1 MTIHK
6 NWYQRYKQRRQ
17 SVFDPLKGQASVEQ
31 LDRRRNRVVEDPP
44 LNSREARRGLGG
56 KLRYSDGKMQFQ
68 PDAIYGGM
76 LDEVDITPWTNTE
89 RNWKYHKDHMATG
102 AIETY
107 DPTFDI
113 LSGGAG
119 LALRAGV
126 RGTARAAT
134 KAAARTMP
142 TYNKMYRPLNL
153 DDASS
158 YITNEAKGFKH
169 VSKNADL
176 KLRDIKTTEAVP
188 IGRRSRGGRRTNSEV
203 AAGTSDPRNALAG
216 FYTTATTKEVGG
228 RAAIAG
234 TAQKGQSTYKF
245 SMPEGSK
252 VLELPGTSNM
262 STGNLQEAADMGY
275 DFIKGNDYGTGV
287 EYIPLNKAKMTG
299 FTMKPSSFKK

>member
-1 MTIHK
+1 MK
-6 NWYQRYKQRRQ
+6 KSVGAAGLGANMRNVNSPAKQ
-17 SVFDPLKGQASVEQ
+17 VAT
-31 LDRRRNRVVEDPP
+31 DPP
-44 LNSREARRGLGG
+44 LNSREARRGGKG

-68 PDAIYGGM
+68 PDAIYDGM
-76 LDEVDITPWTNTE
+76 LDEVTITPSTAAGYQ
-89 RNWKYHKDHMATG
+89 WKYHKDHMATG
-102 AIETY
+102 AIESY

-113 LSGGAG
+113 ASGGAG
-119 LALRAGV
+119 LALRAGARRV
-126 RGTARAAT
+126 GRAAT

-169 VSKNADL
+169 VSTNPNL
-176 KLRDIKTTEAVP
+176 KLRDIKTTKAIPV
-188 IGRRSRGGRRTNSEV
+188 GRRTKTGKRINSEV
-203 AAGTSDPRNALAG
+203 AAGASDPRNALAG
-216 FYTTATTKEVGG
+216 FYTTATKKEEGV
-228 RAAIAG
+228 RATLTG
-234 TAQKGQSTYKF
+234 TARKGQSTYKF

-275 DFIKGNDYGTGV
+275 DFIKGNDAGIGV

>member
-1 MTIHK
+1 MA
-6 NWYQRYKQRRQ
+6 YKMKK
-17 SVFDPLKGQASVEQ
+17 SVGAAGLGANM
-31 LDRRRNRVVEDPP
+31 RNVNSPAKQVATDPP
-44 LNSREARRGLGG
+44 LNSREARRGGKG

-68 PDAIYGGM
+68 PDAIYDGM
-76 LDEVDITPWTNTE
+76 LDEVTITPSTAAGYQ
-89 RNWKYHKDHMATG
+89 WKYHKDHMATG
-102 AIETY
+102 AIESY

-126 RGTARAAT
+126 RGAGRAAT
-134 KAAARTMP
+134 KAAAKTMP
-142 TYNKMYRPLNL
+142 TYNKMYRGLDL

-158 YITNEAKGFKH
+158 YITKEAQGFQH
-169 VSKNADL
+169 VSKNTNL
-176 KLRDIKTTEAVP
+176 NLGDIKTTEAVP

-203 AAGTSDPRNALAG
+203 AAGTSDPRNALGG
-216 FYTTATTKEVGG
+216 FYATATKKEVGG

-234 TAQKGQSTYKF
+234 TAQKGQSTYTF
-245 SMPEGSK
+245 SMPKGSK

>member
-169 VSKNADL
+169 VSTNPNL
-176 KLRDIKTTEAVP
+176 KLRDIKTTKAIPV
-188 IGRRSRGGRRTNSEV
+188 GRRTKTGKRINREV
-203 AAGTSDPRNALAG
+203 QEGVSDPRNELGG
-216 FYTTATTKEVGG
+216 FYTTAAKREAGQKATLTG
-228 RAAIAG
+228 IA
-234 TAQKGQSTYKF
+234 QEGQSTYKF

-275 DFIKGNDYGTGV
+275 DFIKGNDNGMGV

>member
-1 MTIHK
+1 MA
-6 NWYQRYKQRRQ
+6 YKMKK
-17 SVFDPLKGQASVEQ
+17 SVGAAGLGANM
-31 LDRRRNRVVEDPP
+31 RNVNSPAKQVATDPP
-44 LNSREARRGLGG
+44 LNSREAVRGGKG

-68 PDAIYGGM
+68 PDAIYDGM
-76 LDEVDITPWTNTE
+76 LDEVNITPMTKFGYD
-89 RNWKYHKDHMATG
+89 WKYRKDNMATG
-102 AIETY
+102 AIESY

-126 RGTARAAT
+126 RGAGRAAT

-142 TYNKMYRPLNL
+142 TYNNMYRGLNF

-158 YITNEAKGFKH
+158 YITKEAQGFKH
-169 VSKNADL
+169 VSTNPNL
-176 KLRDIKTTEAVP
+176 KLRDIKTKEAVP
-188 IGRRSRGGRRTNSEV
+188 VGRRSKSGRRINKAVEEG
-203 AAGTSDPRNALAG
+203 ASDPRNALGG
-216 FYTTATTKEVGG
+216 FYTTATKKEVRG

-234 TAQKGQSTYKF
+234 TAQKGQSTYTF
-245 SMPEGSK
+245 SMPKGSK

-287 EYIPLNKAKMTG
+287 EYIPLNKAKITG
-299 FTMKPSSFKK
+299 FTMKPPSFKK

>member
-1 MTIHK
+1 MA
-6 NWYQRYKQRRQ
+6 YKMKK
-17 SVFDPLKGQASVEQ
+17 SVGAAGLGANM
-31 LDRRRNRVVEDPP
+31 RNVHSPAKQVATDPP
-44 LNSREARRGLGG
+44 LNSREAVRGGKG

-68 PDAIYGGM
+68 PDAIYDGM
-76 LDEVDITPWTNTE
+76 LDEVNITPMTKFGYD
-89 RNWKYHKDHMATG
+89 WKYRKDNMATG
-102 AIETY
+102 AIESY

-126 RGTARAAT
+126 RGAGRAAT
-134 KAAARTMP
+134 KAAAKTMP
-142 TYNKMYRPLNL
+142 TYNRIYRGLNL

-158 YITNEAKGFKH
+158 YITREAQGLKH

-188 IGRRSRGGRRTNSEV
+188 VVRRTKTGKRINREV
-203 AAGTSDPRNALAG
+203 QEGVSDPRNALGG
-216 FYTTATTKEVGG
+216 FYTTAAKKEAGQKATLTG
-228 RAAIAG
+228 IA
-234 TAQKGQSTYKF
+234 QEGQSTYKF
-245 SMPEGSK
+245 SMPEGSR

-275 DFIKGNDYGTGV
+275 DFIKGNDNGIGV
-287 EYIPLNKAKMTG
+287 EYIPLNKSKMTG

>member
-1 MTIHK
+1 MA
-6 NWYQRYKQRRQ
+6 YKMKK
-17 SVFDPLKGQASVEQ
+17 SVGAAGLGANM
-31 LDRRRNRVVEDPP
+31 RNVNSPAKQVATDPP

-68 PDAIYGGM
+68 PDAIYDGM
-76 LDEVDITPWTNTE
+76 LDEVNITPSTAAGYQ
-89 RNWKYHKDHMATG
+89 WKYHKDHMATG
-102 AIETY
+102 AIETA
-107 DPTFDI
+107 DPMFDI

-119 LALRAGV
+119 LALRAGARRV
-126 RGTARAAT
+126 GRAAT

-169 VSKNADL
+169 VSTNPNL
-176 KLRDIKTTEAVP
+176 KLRDIKTTKAIPV
-188 IGRRSRGGRRTNSEV
+188 GRRTKTGKRINREV
-203 AAGTSDPRNALAG
+203 QEGVSDPRNELGG
-216 FYTTATTKEVGG
+216 FYTTAAKREAGQKATLTG
-228 RAAIAG
+228 IA
-234 TAQKGQSTYKF
+234 QEGQSTYKF

-275 DFIKGNDYGTGV
+275 DFIKGNDAGIGV

>member
-1 MTIHK
+1 MA
-6 NWYQRYKQRRQ
+6 YKMKK
-17 SVFDPLKGQASVEQ
+17 SVGAAGLGANM
-31 LDRRRNRVVEDPP
+31 RNVNSPAKQVATDPP
-44 LNSREARRGLGG
+44 LNSREARRGGKG

-68 PDAIYGGM
+68 PDAIYDGM
-76 LDEVDITPWTNTE
+76 LDEVTITPSTAAGYQ
-89 RNWKYHKDHMATG
+89 WKYHKDHMATG
-102 AIETY
+102 AIETA

-119 LALRAGV
+119 LALRAGA
-126 RGTARAAT
+126 RGAGRAAT

-169 VSKNADL
+169 VSTNPNL
-176 KLRDIKTTEAVP
+176 KLRDIKTTKAIPV
-188 IGRRSRGGRRTNSEV
+188 GRRTKTGKRINREV
-203 AAGTSDPRNALAG
+203 QEGVSDPRNELGG
-216 FYTTATTKEVGG
+216 FYTTAAKREAGQKATLTG
-228 RAAIAG
+228 IA
-234 TAQKGQSTYKF
+234 QEGQSTYKF

-275 DFIKGNDYGTGV
+275 DFIKGNDNGMGV
-287 EYIPLNKAKMTG
+287 EYIPLNKAKITG
-299 FTMKPSSFKK
+299 FTMKPPSFKK